1 MTKTDTN
8 PPAGGKKTII
18 SEATAQEMLEANVH
32 FGHKKSNWNPRM
44 KPYVYGTKGNI
55 YIIDLEKTMEQLE
68 KAIVFL
74 KEIKK
79 NNGKILFV
87 ETRPQGQSIIEEVAK
102 DLKMPYVVSRWIG
115 GLMTNFK
122 NLRKRVE
129 YFIDLEKRR
138 NEGGLKKY
146 TKKEQL
152 DFEREI
158 EKLKKRFEGVRD
170 LDKLPEAVFVLSIKG
185 QMTVIREAQKK
196 NIPIVALADTDCD
209 PTIIDYPI
217 PANDES
223 ISSIKYILTKIQEAL
238 KQD

>member
-1 MTKTDTN
+1 MTKEE
-8 PPAGGKKTII
+8 KKTIV

-32 FGHKKSNWNPRM
+32 FGHKKSNWNPKM
-44 KPYVYGTKGNI
+44 KSYVHGTKGNI

-68 KAIVFL
+68 KAINFL

-79 NNGKILFV
+79 NNGKILFA
-87 ETRPQGQSIIEEVAK
+87 ETRPQGQTIIEETAK
-102 DLKMPYVVSRWIG
+102 DLRMPYVVARWIG
-115 GLMTNFK
+115 GLLTNFK

-129 YFIDLEKRR
+129 YFIDLEKRK
-138 NEGGLKKY
+138 NEGDLKKY

-152 DFEREI
+152 DFDREI
-158 EKLKKRFEGVRD
+158 EKLKKRFEGVRE
-170 LDKLPEAVFVLSIKG
+170 LDKLPEAVFVLSIKA

-209 PTIIDYPI
+209 PTLVDYPI

-223 ISSIKYILTKIQEAL
+223 ISSIKYIMAKIQEAL
-238 KQD
+238 KED

>member
-18 SEATAQEMLEANVH
+18 SETTAQEMLEANVH
-32 FGHKKSNWNPRM
+32 FGHKKSNWNPKM
-44 KPYVYGTKGNI
+44 KSNVFETKGNI

-68 KAIVFL
+68 KAINFL

-79 NNGKILFV
+79 NNGKILFA
-87 ETRPQGQSIIEEVAK
+87 ETRPQGQAIIKEVAK
-102 DLKMPYVVSRWIG
+102 DLKMPYVVARWIG
-115 GLMTNFK
+115 GLLTNFK

-129 YFIDLEKRR
+129 YFIDLEKRK
-138 NEGGLKKY
+138 NEGDLKKY

-152 DFEREI
+152 DLDREI
-158 EKLKKRFEGVRD
+158 EKLKKRFEGVRE
-170 LDKLPEAVFVLSIKG
+170 LDKLPDAVFVLSIKT

-196 NIPIVALADTDCD
+196 NIPIVALADTDSD
-209 PTIIDYPI
+209 PTLVDYPI

-223 ISSIKYILTKIQEAL
+223 ISSIKYIMTKIQEAL
-238 KQD
+238 KED

>member
-1 MTKTDTN
+1 MAKEE
-8 PPAGGKKTII
+8 KKSIV
-18 SEATAQEMLEANVH
+18 SEATAKEMLEANVH
-32 FGHKKSNWNPRM
+32 FGHKKSNWNPKM

-68 KAIVFL
+68 KAITFL

-79 NNGKILFV
+79 NGGKILFA
-87 ETRPQGQSIIEEVAK
+87 ETRPQGQTIIEETARN
-102 DLKMPYVVSRWIG
+102 LKMPYVVSRWIG
-115 GLMTNFK
+115 GLLTNFK

-138 NEGGLKKY
+138 NEGDLKKY

-158 EKLKKRFEGVRD
+158 EKLKKRFEGVRE
-170 LDKLPEAVFVLSIKG
+170 LDKLPEAVFVLSIKA

-196 NIPIVALADTDCD
+196 NIPVVALADSDCD
-209 PTIIDYPI
+209 PTLVDYPI

-223 ISSIKYILTKIQEAL
+223 VSSLKYIMGKIEEAL
-238 KQD
+238 K